1 MAGEQDPLA
10 YVANP
15 DTRRDLDVTF
25 DILDRNRI
33 KADAILK
40 TASKNDMVAIAS
52 GRFDQVH
59 SEHTRFA
66 VGTILRHTQEQMATP
81 TAAMPN
87 KPTEAETPNE
97 QRDGKRGRQGKEVA
111 DRK

>member
-1 MAGEQDPLA
+1 MRNDFYLQEAAAARLKMAGEQDPLA

-25 DILDRNRI
+25 DILERNRI

-66 VGTILRHTQEQMATP
+66 VGTIPRHTQHEKTTT
-81 TAAMPN
+81 TAQL
-87 KPTEAETPNE
+87 T
-97 QRDGKRGRQGKEVA
+97 RKRV
-111 DRK
+111 